1 MTRRYRTA
9 RPEEH
14 RALVVQDAQAFGEAT
29 TTASIDRSMAR
40 TPLEELRVL
49 EEDGV
54 TLGLL
59 LARSHRVFWGG
70 RPVPAGQVSG
80 LSIGAE
86 HRGRG
91 AARELLHAYLA
102 EVYERGAAL
111 STLFPAAVHLYRQ
124 AGYEFAG
131 TWTLYEAAA
140 RHLPVGWPDGYRSRP
155 VPADDDPAPL
165 QERFAVVAAGR
176 SGQVER
182 DADWWRHVLLRDRG
196 TGQPQV
202 YLVDGPEG
210 PDGWAIL
217 KVQDEVADR
226 DVRASVQIIDWGA
239 RSEGGWRS
247 LLSLAAGFSSLEAT
261 VVWKGPD
268 PEPLALLLREQ
279 DIRQARQY
287 RWMARV
293 VDVPGAFAA
302 RGYPSTL
309 RGRITIG
316 VSDDAC
322 PWVDGTWT
330 IEVDG
335 GEGKAVRVGDDARVR
350 TTASGLAA
358 LFAGYLDPRDLAE
371 LGLVRGLDPA
381 DLEFLQTMHAGP
393 RPWSPDY
400 Y

>member
-1 MTRRYRTA
+1 
-9 RPEEH
+9 
-14 RALVVQDAQAFGEAT
+14 VVQDAHAFGEAT

-91 AARELLHAYLA
+91 AASELLHAYLA

-111 STLFPAAVHLYRQ
+111 STLFPATVQLYRR
-124 AGYEFAG
+124 AGYEYAG
-131 TWTLYEAAA
+131 TWTLYETAA
-140 RHLPVGWPDGYRSRP
+140 RHLPVGWPDGWRARS
-155 VPADDDPAPL
+155 VPAGDPAPL
-165 QERFAVVAAGR
+165 QERFARVAAGR
-176 SGQVER
+176 SGQVDR
-182 DADWWRHVLLRDRG
+182 DADWWRHFLLADRG
-196 TGQPQV
+196 SGPPQV
-202 YLVDGPEG
+202 FLVDGPGG
-210 PDGWAIL
+210 PGGWAVMTVSNNL
-217 KVQDEVADR
+217 SASEVR
-226 DVRASVQIIDWGA
+226 TSVEVVDWGA
-239 RSEGGWRS
+239 AGEAAWRS
-247 LLSLAAGFSSLEAT
+247 LLTLAGGFSSLEAT
-261 VVWKGPD
+261 VHWKGPD
-268 PEPLALLLREQ
+268 PEPLALLLPEQ
-279 DIRQARQY
+279 DIRQLRQD

-302 RGYPSTL
+302 RGYPPWL

-316 VSDDAC
+316 VEDATC

-335 GEGKAVRVGDDARVR
+335 GEGKAVRVGDDADLH
-350 TTASGLAA
+350 TTAAGLAA
-358 LFAGYLDPRDLAE
+358 LFAGHLDARDLAT
-371 LGLVRGLDPA
+371 LGVVRGLDQA
-381 DLEFLQTMHAGP
+381 GVEFLQAMHAGP
-393 RPWSPDY
+393 KPWSPDY

>member
-14 RALVVQDAQAFGEAT
+14 RALMVQDAQAFGDS
-29 TTASIDRSMAR
+29 TAGVSIDRSVAR
-40 TPLEELRVL
+40 TRVEELRVL
-49 EEDGV
+49 EEDGAR
-54 TLGLL
+54 LGLL
-59 LARSHRVFWGG
+59 LGRGQPVRWGG
-70 RPVPAGQVSG
+70 RPVPASQLSG
-80 LSIGAE
+80 LSVPAE

-91 AARELLHAYLA
+91 VATELLRAYLA
-102 EVYERGAAL
+102 EVHERGAAI
-111 STLFPAAVHLYRQ
+111 STLFPAAVQLYRR
-124 AGYEFAG
+124 AGYEYAG
-131 TWTLYEAAA
+131 TVTVYEAAA
-140 RHLPVGWPDGYRSRP
+140 RHLPVGWPEGWRARS
-155 VPADDDPAPL
+155 VPADDPAPL
-165 QERFAVVAAGR
+165 AGPFARVAR
-176 SGQVER
+176 DRNGQVER
-182 DADWWRHVLLRDRG
+182 DADWWRDFLLRDRG
-196 TGQPQV
+196 SGPPQV
-202 YLVDGPEG
+202 YLVDGPDG
-210 PDGWAIL
+210 PDGWAIF
-217 KVQDEVADR
+217 KVQEEVADH
-226 DVRASVQIIDWGA
+226 DVHASIQTLDWGA
-239 RSEGGWRS
+239 RSEGGWRT

-279 DIRQARQY
+279 DLHQLRQY

-302 RGYPSTL
+302 RGYPSGL

-316 VSDDAC
+316 VADDAC

-381 DLEFLQTMHAGP
+381 DLEFLQAMHAGP

-400 Y
+400 S

>member
-1 MTRRYRTA
+1 VTRRYRPA

-14 RALVVQDAQAFGEAT
+14 RALVLQDAQAFGEAT
-29 TTASIDRSMAR
+29 TAASIDRSMAR
-40 TPLEELRVL
+40 TPLGELRVL

-59 LARSHRVFWGG
+59 LARSRRIYWGG

-91 AARELLHAYLA
+91 AATELLHAYLA

-124 AGYEFAG
+124 VGYEYAG
-131 TWTLYEAAA
+131 TWTLYETAA
-140 RHLPVGWPDGYRSRP
+140 RHLPVGWPAGWRARP
-155 VPADDDPAPL
+155 VPADDPAPL
-165 QERFAVVAAGR
+165 QQRFAAVAAGR

-182 DADWWRHVLLRDRG
+182 DADWWRQFLLSDRG
-196 TGQPQV
+196 SGPPQV
-202 YLVDGPEG
+202 YLVDGPGG
-210 PDGWAIL
+210 PDGWAIF

-279 DIRQARQY
+279 DIHQVRQD

-302 RGYPSTL
+302 RGYPSGL
-309 RGRITIG
+309 RGRVTIG

-335 GEGKAVRVGDDARVR
+335 GEGKAVRVGDDARLR
-350 TTASGLAA
+350 TDAGGLAA

-381 DLEFLQTMHAGP
+381 DLEFLQAMHAGP